1 MPIFL
6 WHTLFLIKTVFMNK
20 ISIEKVNVKYANE
33 NISISDLFIDGYS
46 LQEILKSTFES
57 EFSKGRFKEFFVPV
71 LGLDFS
77 NKLDFDNDS
86 LTNLIPHKN
95 QSVITPIYGCHDDC
109 CLYVFIQVSRK
120 ENTIIWDKIGRNS
133 NFIFDK
139 DSKKNEIEWLKLSKE
154 YHFDLENYKTVIN
167 KLK

>member
-1 MPIFL
+1 
-6 WHTLFLIKTVFMNK
+6 MNK

-46 LQEILKSTFES
+46 LQEILKSTFKK
-57 EFSKGRFKEFFVPV
+57 EFSKGRFKEFFVPI
-71 LGLDFS
+71 LGIDFS
-77 NKLDFDNDS
+77 SKLESDNDS
-86 LTNLIPHKN
+86 FTNLLPHKN

-120 ENTIIWDKIGRNS
+120 DNIIIWNKIGRNS

-139 DSKKNEIEWLKLSKE
+139 DSINNEIEWLDLFKE
-154 YHFDLENYKTVIN
+154 YHFDIENYKTVIN